1 MQVDY
6 ICNKNYKIFIIKLL
20 LRVLDKGIFIEYM
33 YVFDFQDW
41 NLYGLYFV
49 YMNVERDGNVN
60 MVFFRNS
67 NGMGRLLYFKILIF
81 FVF

>member
-20 LRVLDKGIFIEYM
+20 LRVLDRGMFIEYM

>member
-20 LRVLDKGIFIEYM
+20 LRVLDRGIFIEYM